1 MWFHEDLNSTIA
13 FTCIYFIFVSPCLPL
28 SLLMCLSI
36 YLSIFLSFF
45 TISRFLPIS
54 LSFSLALFS
63 SHLLPLPFYNT
74 PSLSL
79 SISRFAY
86 LSLKLFEERS
96 IFDLLEYRC
105 SCRQWW
111 FHRLLSFTFFHIKV
125 FQKIK
130 WDFFYCDFFITIVTV
145 IILSPENYSFK
156 TIVLRQIFQFTMIG
170 YTYVSRFFL
179 HEAYWNC
186 INCVHVLRNDN
197 KLKYDE

>member
-1 MWFHEDLNSTIA
+1 MMWFHEDLNSTTA

-36 YLSIFLSFF
+36 YLSIFLSIF
-45 TISRFLPIS
+45 TISRFLSIS

-63 SHLLPLPFYNT
+63 SHLLPLPFSNT

-130 WDFFYCDFFITIVTV
+130 WDFFIVIFLLLLLLLLFYHQK
-145 IILSPENYSFK
+145 IILS
-156 TIVLRQIFQFTMIG
+156 R
-170 YTYVSRFFL
+170 
-179 HEAYWNC
+179 
-186 INCVHVLRNDN
+186 
-197 KLKYDE
+197 